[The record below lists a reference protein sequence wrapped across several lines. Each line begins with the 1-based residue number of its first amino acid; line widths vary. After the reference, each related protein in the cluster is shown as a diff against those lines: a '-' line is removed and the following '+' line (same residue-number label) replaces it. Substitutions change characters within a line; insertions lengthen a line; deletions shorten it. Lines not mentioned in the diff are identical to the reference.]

1 MHLSLQYTMHLTM
14 DSFSL
19 KLCSATIDLKHQAV
33 LSLRHFLWPATQ
45 QGCDLS
51 PYRGAH
57 CRSCRLKMFCR
68 ACGGQFTLV
77 WSYRLSTEYI
87 GMVQSISVMYIY
99 GSSIIVSTYYQF
111 YYQQTYFFNTLKK
124 WNKHLKQTLIT
135 ITELQIL

>member
-19 KLCSATIDLKHQAV
+19 TLCSATIDRKHRAL
-33 LSLRHFLWPATQ
+33 LSPGHFLQPATQ

-51 PYRGAH
+51 PYRSVH
-57 CRSCRLKMFCR
+57 RRSCRLKMFCR

-87 GMVQSISVMYIY
+87 GMVQSFQVMCIY

-111 YYQQTYFFNTLKK
+111 NYQYTYFFNTLKK
-124 WNKHLKQTLIT
+124 WNKHLKPTLIT
-135 ITELQIL
+135 